1 MDKGGELR
9 SMNKKLLS
17 LLLLL
22 MMLVPTVQA
31 CHWEPEPTPDPEPVE
46 ESTWKMEG
54 RTIFVYHGPMFW
66 WNGRWWVYNEPTI
79 ITEGK
84 NTWVI
89 FNPLT

>member
-1 MDKGGELR
+1 
-9 SMNKKLLS
+9 MNKKILALILLV
-17 LLLLL
+17 
-22 MMLVPTVQA
+22 MMFVPTVQA
-31 CHWEPEPTPDPEPVE
+31 CHWHEPEPTSDPEPVE